1 MAQQKSFRKQI
12 ERTFG
17 QMEKRIRLVAAAL
30 IMTALMVVS
39 TFFFFDLF
47 WLFIPVLS
55 VAAYIC
61 TYLAVLEDIDNI
73 EWSML
78 FLMPVLFTVSFYVF
92 YFLFPVRWITRVPF
106 MFMYGC
112 SLYAILLTSNIFNIG
127 VGKSLQLYRAAF
139 SVNYFYQTIITFLLF
154 NVLFSFK
161 QNFLINAL
169 VCFLI
174 TLPLCFQLLWTV
186 RLKTYIE
193 PQVRNYSVFI
203 SLVIAELVLLISFI
217 PVKST
222 IFALFLTACYYT
234 LTGLIYNYIDNKLF
248 KQTIREYVFV
258 AGFVTLIVL
267 LSIQW

>member
-1 MAQQKSFRKQI
+1 MANKSIRKQI
-12 ERTFG
+12 EKTFG
-17 QMEKRIRLVAAAL
+17 QMEKRIRLVAAAI

-47 WLFIPVLS
+47 WVFIPVLS
-55 VAAYIC
+55 IAAYIC

-78 FLMPVLFTVSFYVF
+78 FLMQVLFTVSFYVF

-112 SLYAILLTSNIFNIG
+112 SLYAILLTSNIFNVG

-161 QNFLINAL
+161 QSFIVNGL
-169 VCFLI
+169 VCFII

-193 PQVRNYSVFI
+193 NQVRNYSIFI
-203 SLVIAELVLLISFI
+203 AIIIAELVLVMSFV

-234 LTGLIYNYIDNKLF
+234 LTGLVYNYIDNKLF
-248 KQTIREYVFV
+248 RQTIREYVFV
-258 AGFVTLIVL
+258 AGFVTLIVF